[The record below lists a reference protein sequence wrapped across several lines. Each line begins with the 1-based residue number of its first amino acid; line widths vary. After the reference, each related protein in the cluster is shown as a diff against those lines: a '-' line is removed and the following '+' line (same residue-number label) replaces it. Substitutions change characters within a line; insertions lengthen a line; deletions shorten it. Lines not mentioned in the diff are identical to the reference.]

1 MMKCT
6 VIVTLTPL
14 PNLADAVM
22 EAVRVELPEIR
33 QAEGCE
39 SYEMYRRVDDVVV
52 LIETWSSRLTWQ
64 NHFDTAAIGRLR
76 DTLTPLLAVPA
87 ERWETYPAG

>member
-1 MMKCT
+1 MLQCT

-14 PNLADAVM
+14 PNRADALVD
-22 EAVRVELPEIR
+22 AVRTELPDIR

-39 SYEMYRRVDDVVV
+39 SYEIYRRVDDVVV
-52 LIETWSSRLTWQ
+52 LIETWSSRHTWQ
-64 NHFDTAAIGRLR
+64 NHFETAAIGRLR

>member
-1 MMKCT
+1 MKCT

-14 PNLADAVM
+14 PDMADAVVD
-22 EAVRVELPEIR
+22 AVRTELPEIR
-33 QAEGCE
+33 AAHGCE
-39 SYEMYRRVDDVVV
+39 SYEIYRRVDDVVV
-52 LIETWSSRLTWQ
+52 LIETWSSRDTWQ

-87 ERWETYPAG
+87 ERWETYPA